1 MADLSEGVVDR
12 AQSPERQ
19 MKAVQQTREPNVSM
33 GGRKEVAAAEGDH
46 RDPQQ
51 RSNPN
56 PPRTMVKSV
65 D

>member
-1 MADLSEGVVDR
+1 MADLSQRVVDR
-12 AQSPERQ
+12 TQSPEWQ
-19 MKAVQQTREPNVSM
+19 MKAGQQMREPNVSM

-51 RSNPN
+51 RSNPK